1 LRRKAE
7 RVAIEKEAAAR
18 LASQKAKVERLA
30 ELGAAREKAKVEER
44 ERLQME
50 NVTSPRRRASGPRR
64 SAN

>member
-7 RVAIEKEAAAR
+7 RVAIEKEAAAS

-30 ELGAAREKAKVEER
+30 ELEKAKVEER

>member
-1 LRRKAE
+1 MRRKAE
-7 RVAIEKEAAAR
+7 RVAIEKKAAAR

-30 ELGAAREKAKVEER
+30 ELEKAKVEER

-50 NVTSPRRRASGPRR
+50 NFTSPRRRASGPRR